1 MIDGADGMRRRRIFR
16 DSQTAF
22 IATTFVVWE
31 SRDYPLFRGGQ
42 EEILTPVFSAS

>member
-1 MIDGADGMRRRRIFR
+1 MIDGADGMRRRRMFM

-31 SRDYPLFRGGQ
+31 SGG
-42 EEILTPVFSAS
+42 LSS